1 MTLLGPIKSARN
13 GHSRRRRPASPSII
27 KRLHSRE
34 HDASV
39 FLYGFDL
46 LAIDGADIRRERLEQ
61 TAIARAVEE
70 YKPNRCRSRT
80 RRSQVAE
87 SSIANFDHGGRNR
100 TGRRAASN

>member
-1 MTLLGPIKSARN
+1 MTLLGPIKYP
-13 GHSRRRRPASPSII
+13 RRRRPASPSII

-70 YKPNRCRSRT
+70 YEVPPSRT
-80 RRSQVAE
+80 GVA
-87 SSIANFDHGGRNR
+87 A
-100 TGRRAASN
+100 